1 MALSMGA
8 LSMRASMGA
17 GMDMRL
23 RDGRR
28 EQRQRGQQQ
37 QPRHQPP
44 DRRRPAKG
52 ASTPR
57 HRRFPFLHRHHT
69 AQSPPS
75 SGGKVKR

>member
-8 LSMRASMGA
+8 SMGP
-17 GMDMRL
+17 GMDVRL
-23 RDGRR
+23 RSGRR
-28 EQRQRGQQQ
+28 EQGQRGQQQ
-37 QPRHQPP
+37 TRHQPP
-44 DRRRPAKG
+44 DRQHPAKG